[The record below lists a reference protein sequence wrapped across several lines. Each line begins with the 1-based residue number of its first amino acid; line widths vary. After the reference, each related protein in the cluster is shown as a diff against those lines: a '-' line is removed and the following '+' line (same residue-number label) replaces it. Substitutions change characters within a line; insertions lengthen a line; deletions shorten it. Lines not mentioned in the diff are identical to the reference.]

1 MSTSQNVPPVT
12 TVRLTTA
19 IKSDRVRYRDS
30 LSVKISTNE
39 RQGLD
44 TAAEEQGLTISELTR
59 SMVDDYLE
67 EYFRNKKL

>member
-1 MSTSQNVPPVT
+1 MSSLQTAQPVT
-12 TVRLTTA
+12 TVRLNTA
-19 IKSDRVRYRDS
+19 INSGRVRYHDS
-30 LSVKISTNE
+30 LSVKISACE

-59 SMVDDYLE
+59 SMVDEYLE